1 MDDKKLNEIKT
12 RKEEIRKLLE
22 SDSKDLNL
30 EELRSEIETL
40 NKEEKEIEERKSIAE
55 QINNNKIESKKI
67 EIRKEDKKME
77 NKLESIEYRNAFRQ
91 FIMTGEMPEEFRA
104 VSMVANNQAVVPHV
118 VLDRIIEK
126 IENYGYIIPEVT
138 RTTYPAGFSVAVSQ
152 LAGPAAWMTEATL
165 ATNGVAI
172 DAKTTTPLTF
182 NANALAKAIGLSF
195 FAQVETLASFEA
207 KVAENVGT
215 AMAMAIENA
224 IVAGDGSGKPTGI
237 FTDAATTT
245 NVVNLAASLKYKD
258 LINVIK
264 GMPAA
269 YRANSVLI
277 MNEDTF
283 FELYGITDNAG
294 APVCRVNV
302 GIDNKPIYNILGTRV
317 LVSDFCPSFA
327 AAQTGDIVAVGVK
340 LSDYILNVSHA
351 PDLVRYKEE
360 NTRSLILQSVA
371 LLDGKLADKNSLLA
385 IKKS

>member
-104 VSMVANNQAVVPHV
+104 VSMVANNQAIVPHV

-126 IENYGYIIPEVT
+126 IENYGNIIPEVT
-138 RTTYPAGFSVAVSQ
+138 KTTYPAGFQVAVSQ
-152 LAGPAAWMTEATL
+152 LAGAANWVNEATL
-165 ATNGVAI
+165 ATNGVTI

-182 NANALAKAIGLSF
+182 NAYGLAKAIGLSF
-195 FAQVETLASFEA
+195 FTQVETLPAFEQ

-215 AMAMAIENA
+215 AMAMAIESS
-224 IVAGDGSGKPTGI
+224 IVSGDGSSKPTGI

-283 FELYGITDNAG
+283 FELYGITDTAG
-294 APVCRVNV
+294 QAVCRVNV
-302 GIDNKPIYNILGTRV
+302 GIDNKPMYNILGTRV
-317 LVSDFCPSFA
+317 LVTDFAPSFA
-327 AAQTGDIVAVGVK
+327 AAATGDIVAVGVK

-351 PDLVRYKEE
+351 PDLVRYKEDA
-360 NTRSLILQSVA
+360 TRSLIIQSVA

-385 IKKS
+385 IKKG

>member
-126 IENYGYIIPEVT
+126 NKNYGNIIPEVT

>member
-22 SDSKDLNL
+22 GDNKDLNL

-40 NKEEKEIEERKSIAE
+40 NKEEKEIEERKAIAE
-55 QINNNKIESKKI
+55 QINDNKIESKKI
-67 EIRKEDKKME
+67 EVRKEDKKME
-77 NKLESIEYRNAFRQ
+77 NKLDSVEYRNAFRQ

-126 IENYGYIIPEVT
+126 IENYGNIIPEVT
-138 RTTYPAGFSVAVSQ
+138 RTSYPAGFSVAVSQ

-182 NANALAKAIGLSF
+182 NAHALAKAIGLSF

-258 LINVIK
+258 LINIIK

-269 YRANSVLI
+269 YRSNSVLI
-277 MNEDTF
+277 MNENTF
-283 FELYGITDNAG
+283 FELYGITDTAG
-294 APVCRVNV
+294 QAVARVNV
-302 GIDNKPIYNILGTRV
+302 GIDNAPMYNILGTRV
-317 LVSDFCPSFA
+317 LVTDFAPSFA
-327 AAQTGDIVAVGVK
+327 SAQTGDIVAVGVK

-351 PDLVRYKEE
+351 PDLVRYKEDA
-360 NTRSLILQSVA
+360 TRNLIVQSVA

-385 IKKS
+385 IKKG

>member
-126 IENYGYIIPEVT
+126 IENYGNIIPEVT

>member
-22 SDSKDLNL
+22 GDNKDLNL

-40 NKEEKEIEERKSIAE
+40 NKEEKEIEERKAIAE
-55 QINNNKIESKKI
+55 QINDNKIESKKI
-67 EIRKEDKKME
+67 EVRKEDKKME
-77 NKLESIEYRNAFRQ
+77 NKLDSVEYRNAFRQ

-126 IENYGYIIPEVT
+126 IENYGNIIPEVT
-138 RTTYPAGFSVAVSQ
+138 RTSYPAGFSVAVSQ

-165 ATNGVAI
+165 ATNGVTI

-182 NANALAKAIGLSF
+182 NAHALAKAIGLSF

-258 LINVIK
+258 LINIIK

-269 YRANSVLI
+269 YRSNSVLI
-277 MNEDTF
+277 MNENTF
-283 FELYGITDNAG
+283 FELYGITDTAG
-294 APVCRVNV
+294 QAVARVNV
-302 GIDNKPIYNILGTRV
+302 GIDNAPMYNILGTRV
-317 LVSDFCPSFA
+317 LVTDFAPSFA
-327 AAQTGDIVAVGVK
+327 SAQTGDIVAVGVK

-351 PDLVRYKEE
+351 PDLVRYKEDA
-360 NTRSLILQSVA
+360 TRNLIVQSVA

-385 IKKS
+385 IKKG